1 MIENLNNDDDEGTR
15 SSVNES
21 TQYTL
26 QSEIWY

>member
-1 MIENLNNDDDEGTR
+1 MIENLNNDDDEGR
-15 SSVNES
+15 RNGVNEI